1 MTDGNITGRTAKPG
15 EVNVHAAWRMEVA
28 GRAAQAY
35 AGNGKLAAL
44 TAAGSVGAGLAD
56 RFSDL
61 ELDCYWFRPPTDGE
75 RLAPSGRSAA
85 S

>member
-1 MTDGNITGRTAKPG
+1 MQPAGGKPG

-61 ELDCYWFRPPTDGE
+61 ELDCYWSSPPATPTAPG
-75 RLAPSGRSAA
+75 RLTRWAA